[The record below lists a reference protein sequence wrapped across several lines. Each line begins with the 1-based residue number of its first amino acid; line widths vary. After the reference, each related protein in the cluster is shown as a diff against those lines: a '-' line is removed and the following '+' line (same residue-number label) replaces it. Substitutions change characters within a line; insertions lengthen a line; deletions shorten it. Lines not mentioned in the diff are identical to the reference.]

1 MYSFVFVEINF
12 HFVIIIKLDE
22 KKKDKNNN
30 HSKQANKNSQYDE
43 VQLSD
48 DDDFPDEQE
57 ILKTTGL
64 LSLKKAVNGPVGS
77 KISFLFLKK
86 YIFSSEFRNRS
97 LFKHHSC
104 LQCNHINLPWLILQH
119 NLNLPVHQKHQ

>member
-22 KKKDKNNN
+22 TKKDKNNN
-30 HSKQANKNSQYDE
+30 NSKKANKNSQYDE

-57 ILKTTGL
+57 IFQANGL
-64 LSLKKAVNGPVGS
+64 LKLQKTISVPVS
-77 KISFLFLKK
+77 
-86 YIFSSEFRNRS
+86 
-97 LFKHHSC
+97 
-104 LQCNHINLPWLILQH
+104 
-119 NLNLPVHQKHQ
+119 